1 MSISVTTD
9 KFVAWYME
17 FGTFYGFFKFGFI
30 NSQNIKW
37 KLSKKDSKFVKCL
50 KRPLMFKQAILK
62 PRLAGKKLGILERHK
77 LSERASWA
85 LVAIWC
91 GRAYIRSRDWQD
103 LSNWEVNK
111 FCLLWEHGTTLR
123 QKRNEQ
129 EVNPAMYSKNITLS
143 PLISRQLYCLRNC
156 KICSGLKSERI
167 YINESYTTCS
177 LSTFFAFFSIKS
189 LLTLAFVLVSVF
201 RWYAAAP
208 ITGVVLARIAC
219 GKNGYFTMK

>member
-1 MSISVTTD
+1 MDSSSLVSLIPRITT
-9 KFVAWYME
+9 E
-17 FGTFYGFFKFGFI
+17 
-30 NSQNIKW
+30 NSARRT
-37 KLSKKDSKFVKCL
+37 LSSSKCL
-50 KRPLMFKQAILK
+50 TRPLMFKQAILK
-62 PRLAGKKLGILERHK
+62 PRLAGKTEIRHIGKTQTTWTNFVSIGCHMMRAGVHTVTWLTRFVESRGKQILF
-77 LSERASWA
+77 AMGAWN
-85 LVAIWC
+85 
-91 GRAYIRSRDWQD
+91 Y
-103 LSNWEVNK
+103 
-111 FCLLWEHGTTLR
+111 TPP
-123 QKRNEQ
+123 KRNEQ

-219 GKNGYFTMK
+219 GKKGYFMMK

>member
-9 KFVAWYME
+9 KFLAWYME
-17 FGTFYGFFKFGFI
+17 FGNFYGFFKFGFI

-37 KLSKKDSKFVKCL
+37 KLSKRDSKFIKCL

-77 LSERASWA
+77 LSERTSWA

-123 QKRNEQ
+123 QKGTN
-129 EVNPAMYSKNITLS
+129 K
-143 PLISRQLYCLRNC
+143 
-156 KICSGLKSERI
+156 K
-167 YINESYTTCS
+167 
-177 LSTFFAFFSIKS
+177 
-189 LLTLAFVLVSVF
+189 LTLLC
-201 RWYAAAP
+201 
-208 ITGVVLARIAC
+208 TARILILRWAH
-219 GKNGYFTMK
+219 